1 MNKLSLLF
9 LFSLSFFIGFA
20 DLFTTVY
27 GLNNGLIEADGLY
40 IPFLGTIVL
49 SCLGLVFLYG
59 CDRMKSKFFSIVGI
73 IALTNF
79 SIFLFLPIINNVS
92 LII

>member
-1 MNKLSLLF
+1 LNKLSLFF
-9 LFSLSFFIGFA
+9 LFSLSFFIGIA
-20 DLFTTVY
+20 DFFTTVY
-27 GLNNGLIEADGLY
+27 GLNIGLIEVDGMY
-40 IPFLGTIVL
+40 IPFLSTIAL
-49 SCLGLVFLYG
+49 SCLGLLFIYG